1 MGVWGPNLY
10 QNDIAIDVRDYY
22 KDQLTKGK
30 SDYVIIQ
37 ELIKLNEN
45 ILSDCDEVPVFWFAL
60 ADIQWSLGRLDDFV
74 KKQALFHIQNKHDL
88 KHWELENPA
97 QAKIR
102 IKVLSDLEQKLLS
115 PQPDKKKIVQR
126 KLYNCDWKIGDVFA
140 YKMESDLAKEKGIYG
155 HYLLIHKIDNDY
167 VFPGHKI
174 PVVYIKITN
183 SNNLSNCINEYEQL
197 DYIQIGFTRYED
209 RFLPIDGKRPEEDIA
224 EKAKLKYEVDK
235 YGFLPQF
242 RLKLL
247 STSKRIIP
255 KKLIFIDNILTFTPP
270 PKEFIPH
277 NKLSIPASSWRNF
290 ESMAIDRYFG
300 NNLHKYQIYAS
311 TIK

>member
-1 MGVWGPNLY
+1 M
-10 QNDIAIDVRDYY
+10 
-22 KDQLTKGK
+22 
-30 SDYVIIQ
+30 
-37 ELIKLNEN
+37 
-45 ILSDCDEVPVFWFAL
+45 
-60 ADIQWSLGRLDDFV
+60 
-74 KKQALFHIQNKHDL
+74 
-88 KHWELENPA
+88 
-97 QAKIR
+97 
-102 IKVLSDLEQKLLS
+102 
-115 PQPDKKKIVQR
+115 QR

-235 YGFLPQF
+235 YGFY
-242 RLKLL
+242 
-247 STSKRIIP
+247 
-255 KKLIFIDNILTFTPP
+255 
-270 PKEFIPH
+270 H
-277 NKLSIPASSWRNF
+277 NLDLNF
-290 ESMAIDRYFG
+290 
-300 NNLHKYQIYAS
+300 
-311 TIK
+311 